1 MFKAIFAF
9 LLLASPVLAQDQA
22 ATARAASGCGP
33 AQVDYDV
40 KTDKKQHPVG
50 QVEPG
55 RALVYVIAELKTD
68 DLGFRLTGIITKV
81 GLDSNWVGANRGQ
94 SYFFFSV
101 DPGEHQICTN
111 WQSALGSRSK
121 LGSALTFTAE
131 PGKVYYFHTQVYAIT
146 GTPHEQQYSDFAVE
160 FEPID
165 PAEGH
170 FLISSSPFSI
180 SKPKK

>member
-1 MFKAIFAF
+1 MVKAMFAF

-22 ATARAASGCGP
+22 TAARAASGCGP
-33 AQVDYDV
+33 AQINFDV
-40 KTDKKQHPVG
+40 KKDNKQHPAG
-50 QVEPG
+50 QIEPG
-55 RALVYVIAELKTD
+55 KALVYVIATLKTNPG
-68 DLGFRLTGIITKV
+68 LQIGSSVTTKV

-101 DPGEHQICTN
+101 EPGEHQICAN
-111 WQSALGSRSK
+111 WQSSFGSRSK

-131 PGKVYYFHTQVYAIT
+131 AGKAYYFLTRVYAID
-146 GTPHEQQYSDFAVE
+146 GHGHGEPDDYSVE

-165 PAEGH
+165 PAEAQ
-170 FLISSSPFSI
+170 FLISSSPLSI